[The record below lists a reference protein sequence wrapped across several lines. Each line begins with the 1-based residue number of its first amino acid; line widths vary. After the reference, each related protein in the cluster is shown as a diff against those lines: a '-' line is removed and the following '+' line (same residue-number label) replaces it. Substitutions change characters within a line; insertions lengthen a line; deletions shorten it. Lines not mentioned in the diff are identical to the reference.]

1 MLSAQGPIS
10 DAVGGS
16 DDGAP
21 WFRQLR
27 DCDTMRPYEYC
38 DWKGVK
44 CCCKA
49 FLNAADP
56 KVDECEWCQATNTTR
71 GAVSG
76 LKLINGNLPGR
87 IESVFEVLTPLGG
100 YGLNELGMPG
110 NRFNGTLP
118 SLLSL
123 DFPSLTSLNLG
134 SNRNMSGTIPADLAN
149 LKYLT
154 ELNLEF
160 SNISG
165 TIPVMCKQTG
175 SQLTDVFFRGMRL
188 NGSVTTSFENC
199 SRLVALILQVGF
211 TLLTVVGI
219 VADTY
224 MHPAAGPHRALPN
237 AACSAHQQPAYA
249 FAGTTALP
257 MTDLWMVLLVDQCS
271 HENLGLWAAIITP
284 CLATTSTGSVPT

>member
-1 MLSAQGPIS
+1 VAFNNETQFLLSKQGPIS
-10 DAVGGS
+10 DAVGSS

-21 WFRQLR
+21 WFRQLSE
-27 DCDTMRPYEYC
+27 CNTMTPYAYC
-38 DWKGVK
+38 GWKGVQ

-49 FLNAADP
+49 FLNGTDS
-56 KVDECEWCQATNTTR
+56 KDECEWCQATNTSR

-87 IESVFEVLTPLGG
+87 VQSIFEVLTPLGG

-110 NRFNGTLP
+110 NRFSGTLP
-118 SLLSL
+118 SFLSF

-134 SNRNMSGTIPADLAN
+134 SNRNMSGTIPEDLAN

-165 TIPVMCKQTG
+165 TIPPAMCKPNG

-188 NGSVTTSFENC
+188 TGPVETSFRDC
-199 SRLVALILQVGF
+199 SRLVALILQVGLALPPSSCRCRLCSHACF
-211 TLLTVVGI
+211 
-219 VADTY
+219 
-224 MHPAAGPHRALPN
+224 HPAD
-237 AACSAHQQPAYA
+237 C
-249 FAGTTALP
+249 
-257 MTDLWMVLLVDQCS
+257 
-271 HENLGLWAAIITP
+271 
-284 CLATTSTGSVPT
+284 